1 MASLRALHA
10 FSLLARLGRAS
21 LAAER
26 LGVSPS
32 ALSHLMRKLE
42 GELGASLILRDGR
55 GLSLT
60 EEGQRLAL
68 GLGDAFDQIEGAVD
82 AFRRRSRTELRIST
96 VSTFATRWLIPQLPD
111 FQHQQPDVEIL
122 LSASTRMVDLDR
134 ENYDCAIRL
143 GTGNWQGVDSVL
155 LWREHLAIA
164 MAPALRGDADEITPE
179 HLSKLRLL
187 HSAGRRGDWALW
199 LGRTGL
205 EHPDAGSGTVLESR
219 DLAIQAAIA
228 GMGAIV
234 IDKRFLT
241 QEVSAGHLVLPDWPL
256 VELETGYW
264 FVRSPNR
271 PLSRPVAAFKTWLEK
286 ATHGY
291 GPEGEGS

>member
-10 FSLLARLGRAS
+10 FSLLAKLGRAS

-42 GELGASLILRDGR
+42 DELGATLILRDGR

-68 GLGDAFDQIEGAVD
+68 GLGDSFDQIEEAVD
-82 AFRRRSRTELRIST
+82 TFKRRGRTELRIST
-96 VSTFATRWLIPQLPD
+96 VSTFATRWLIPKLPE
-111 FQHQQPDVEIL
+111 FQALQPDVEIL
-122 LSASTRMVDLDR
+122 LSASTRAVDLDR

-143 GTGNWQGVDSVL
+143 GKGNWQGVDSSL
-155 LWREHLAIA
+155 LWQEHLAVA
-164 MAPALRGDADEITPE
+164 LAPSLLGSQPTADPSRI
-179 HLSKLRLL
+179 KDLRLL
-187 HSAGRRGDWALW
+187 HSASRRGDWMQW
-199 LGRTGL
+199 LAHVDL
-205 EHPDAGSGTVLESR
+205 EHGEASAGMVLESR

-234 IDKRFLT
+234 IDKRFVA
-241 QEVSAGHLVLPDWPL
+241 QEIAAGHLIAPEWP
-256 VELETGYW
+256 VKELETGYW

-271 PLSRPVAAFKTWLEK
+271 PQSRPVAAFRDWLHS
-286 ATHGY
+286 AA
-291 GPEGEGS
+291 

>member
-10 FSLLARLGRAS
+10 FSLLARHGRAAI
-21 LAAER
+21 AAEK

-42 GELGASLILRDGR
+42 SELGATLVNRDGR

-68 GLGDAFDQIEGAVD
+68 SLGDAFDRIEEAVD
-82 AFRRRSRTELRIST
+82 SFKRRGRTELRIST
-96 VSTFATRWLIPQLPD
+96 VSTFATRWLIPRLPD
-111 FQHQQPDVEIL
+111 FQASQPDVELL

-143 GTGNWQGVDSVL
+143 GTGNWPSVESHL
-155 LWREHLAIA
+155 LWKEHLAVA
-164 MAPALRGDADEITPE
+164 MAPSLLGDKDPSDPEALTGLP
-179 HLSKLRLL
+179 LL
-187 HSAGRRGDWALW
+187 HSSARRSDWTDW
-199 LGRTGL
+199 LQEAEL
-205 EHPDAGSGTVLESR
+205 SHPDVSSGTVLQSR

-234 IDKRFLT
+234 IDRRFVS
-241 QEVSAGHLVLPDWPL
+241 QELDAGHLISPDWTVL
-256 VELETGYW
+256 ELETGYW
-264 FVRSPNR
+264 FVRSPAR
-271 PLSRPVAAFKTWLEK
+271 TLTRPVAAFRDWLYR
-286 ATHGY
+286 ATAGAM
-291 GPEGEGS
+291 